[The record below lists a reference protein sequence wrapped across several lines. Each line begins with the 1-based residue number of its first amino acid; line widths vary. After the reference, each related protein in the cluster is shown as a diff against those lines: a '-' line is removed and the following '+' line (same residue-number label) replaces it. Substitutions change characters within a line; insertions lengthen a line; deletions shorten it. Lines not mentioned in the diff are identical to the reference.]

1 MSSSKSAPKA
11 PRRTNA
17 GKQLVAPGSKIT
29 RAEQEPRVRGVAN
42 AANVISPNVSAWV
55 AMYAKRSRY
64 NPIRQLSPEYLSRII
79 DIFQNGYLREF
90 ALMAES
96 IRRRDPTAQVCLR
109 KREKGVARHGIKI
122 IVSDELQDEK
132 LKKRAD
138 QHKQALTY
146 FYDHLHAHHVL
157 DQDQQGGTRLL
168 MEQMM
173 EAVYYRYAVHEI
185 VWRPSIDELTGDPRL
200 TADFNYVPL
209 QFFEASTGHLRF
221 NKRYFGTIMG
231 EEMDPKQWLVTVADG
246 ICEPIAVAY
255 MMKWM
260 ALKDWMSFSE
270 RFGTPGLLGKTKAA
284 LGSPG
289 WNQMVADLERFSQ
302 HWAAVT
308 NVDNSIDLV
317 QPTAATGNNTVFQPF
332 VEHMDKAIATIV
344 RGADL
349 STISS
354 GKQSQG
360 RGAYLQ
366 GDETALI
373 EEDDAALITENLR
386 RIDELVISWLFN
398 DPVCYAHAK
407 VIIPDTKQT
416 TDTIA
421 KLEFLVG
428 AGVEVGQDYAR
439 EELGVPKP
447 GDKEELLKAAAPA
460 APFGGAPVNPEDQAA
475 ADEAHGKPAPG
486 SPEAAQAAAEEKQA
500 MANALARGITPT
512 LARHDARMAGKL
524 AIFRAT
530 ALDRLSNAQRGAL
543 EPLLSQLREVGAMS
557 DDTARK
563 AALMKLQA
571 DLPRWYRR
579 IAQDP
584 ALVNALEEVYG
595 ASIVSAAAEASAART
610 GKTFHDQN

>member
-1 MSSSKSAPKA
+1 
-11 PRRTNA
+11 
-17 GKQLVAPGSKIT
+17 VAPDSGLT
-29 RAEQEPRVRGVAN
+29 RAEQPREDLATVAGV
-42 AANVISPNVSAWV
+42 VSPNVSAYV

-64 NPIRQLSPEYLSRII
+64 NPIRQLSPEYLSRIM

-90 ALMAES
+90 ALMADA
-96 IRRRDPTAQVCLR
+96 IKRRDPVVQVATR
-109 KREKGVARHGIKI
+109 KREKGVARHGIEI
-122 IVSDELQDEK
+122 MIQDELKDTK
-132 LKKRAD
+132 IKARAV
-138 QHKQALTY
+138 QHKEALTW
-146 FYDHLHAHHVL
+146 FYDHLHARNVL
-157 DQDQQGGTRLL
+157 EQDQQGGKRLL
-168 MEQMM
+168 VEQMM

-185 VWRPSIDELTGDPRL
+185 VWRPMMDPITEQLRL

-209 QFFEASTGHLRF
+209 QFFESSTGHLRF

-231 EEMDPKQWLVTVADG
+231 EEMDPQQWLVTVGDG
-246 ICEPIAVAY
+246 LCEPIAVAY

-260 ALKDWMSFSE
+260 SLKDWMSFSE

-284 LGSPG
+284 YGSPG
-289 WNQMVADLERFSQ
+289 WNQMVEDLAKFAQ

-308 NVDNSIDLV
+308 NVDNDITLV
-317 QPTAATGNNTVFQPF
+317 QPTAATGNNTVFEPLAQY
-332 VEHMDKAIATIV
+332 MDKAIATIV

-360 RGAYLQ
+360 RGASLQ

-398 DPVCYAHAK
+398 DPVCFAHAK
-407 VIIPDTKQT
+407 VIIPDSKLT

-421 KLEFLVG
+421 KLTFLVQS
-428 AGVEVGQDYAR
+428 GVDVGQDYAR

-447 GDKEELLKAAAPA
+447 GDEEELLTPPAPA
-460 APFGGAPVNPEDQAA
+460 APFGGGAGGNAEETAA
-475 ADEAHGKPAPG
+475 ADEEKGKAAPG
-486 SPEAAQAAAEEKQA
+486 SSEAAEEKQA
-500 MANALARGITPT
+500 VANALARGVTPT
-512 LARHDARMAGKL
+512 LLRHDARMAGKL

-579 IAQDP
+579 IAADP
-584 ALVNALEEVYG
+584 ALANALAEVYG
-595 ASIVSAAAEASAART
+595 SAIVSSAAEASAART
-610 GKTFHDQN
+610 GRTFHDQN